1 MPLKTEYIAKMTPVC
16 LISGGITPRAGTVQ
30 GLHVVGHL
38 SRLFMGL
45 QFTIEDGEHL
55 EMSGAISSQI
65 RREQQGIPFLNEPR
79 KLVLAIGGNI
89 HQDRKG
95 REIRSPTLGHI
106 LSQVLE
112 GDAGK

>member
-1 MPLKTEYIAKMTPVC
+1 
-16 LISGGITPRAGTVQ
+16 
-30 GLHVVGHL
+30 
-38 SRLFMGL
+38 MGF

-65 RREQQGIPFLNEPR
+65 RREQQGIPLLNEPR

-95 REIRSPTLGHI
+95 GEIRSPTLGHI